1 DGISFVQAAE
11 GSMTELHDI
20 LHRVRELAVQFQNG
34 TNDANAKMAITTE
47 VAQLSAEM
55 GRMISGA
62 NFNGVNLLDGSTAS
76 ITLQVGAN
84 QTASDQLSVALT
96 DLSAMTSS
104 GTGTSGG
111 TLSAVMGNFNSGTMT
126 NVLAD
131 VDSFVNQVSTARGQM
146 GAVQNRLEHTVN
158 ALGIYQENLMAAESR
173 IRDVDMASEMSNYTR
188 LQILQES
195 GVAMLAQANQTQS
208 AVLRLL
214 G

>member
-1 DGISFVQAAE
+1 
-11 GSMTELHDI
+11 
-20 LHRVRELAVQFQNG
+20 
-34 TNDANAKMAITTE
+34 
-47 VAQLSAEM
+47 
-55 GRMISGA
+55 
-62 NFNGVNLLDGSTAS
+62 
-76 ITLQVGAN
+76 
-84 QTASDQLSVALT
+84 
-96 DLSAMTSS
+96 
-104 GTGTSGG
+104 
-111 TLSAVMGNFNSGTMT
+111 MGNFNSGTMT